1 MAIIH
6 RDIADIELR
15 TGTVHRTF
23 AHMAICE
30 GDNRGNRYGMRV
42 FLDGEQQDISTCTV
56 TGFFIRSDGVTLVL
70 EGEVEDGAA
79 VVELPPAAYAKEGNF
94 TLTVKL
100 SRGNVTT
107 DSIRI
112 IDGTVVN
119 TTTGKVKDP
128 GGILPD
134 LTELAE
140 ALSQI
145 EDAVVILNGLSIT
158 PEQITE
164 TRYRMVMTEE

>member
-6 RDIADIELR
+6 RDIMDIDLKN
-15 TGTVHRTF
+15 GTVCRSF
-23 AHMAICE
+23 AHRAICE

-42 FLDGEQQDISTCTV
+42 FLDGEQQDISNCTV

-79 VVELPPAAYAKEGNF
+79 FVELPPAAYAKEGNF

-100 SRGNVTT
+100 SRGTVTT

-134 LTELAE
+134 LTELAQE
-140 ALSQI
+140 LSQI
-145 EDAVVILNGLSIT
+145 DDAIEILNGLSLT
-158 PEQITE
+158 AEQITG
-164 TRYRMVMTEE
+164 TRYRLIMTGE